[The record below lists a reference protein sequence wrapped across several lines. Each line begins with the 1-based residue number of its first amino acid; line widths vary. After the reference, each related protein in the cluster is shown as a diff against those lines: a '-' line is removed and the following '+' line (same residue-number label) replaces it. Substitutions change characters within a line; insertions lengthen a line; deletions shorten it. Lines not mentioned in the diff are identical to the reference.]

1 MVPFSTLKTILKYLL
16 SEVLIQVL
24 FSYFINNPRLVIVQ
38 VYYVHKRLILQS
50 KIYDHIKTWA

>member
-16 SEVLIQVL
+16 CEVLIQVL
-24 FSYFINNPRLVIVQ
+24 FSYFINNPRLVFVQ

-50 KIYDHIKTWA
+50 KIYDHIKI